1 MQRGFVG
8 VHLAG
13 EFVPRRLRKR
23 QRPVVVVPAGFT
35 GFAAAAGRTLQW
47 ARAENDVS
55 IAPRAAGRWSVT

>member
-23 QRPVVVVPAGFT
+23 QRPVVVVPAGCT
-35 GFAAAAGRTLQW
+35 GFAAAAGRKLQW
-47 ARAENDVS
+47 ARAETT
-55 IAPRAAGRWSVT
+55 AASRLARPGDAV